1 MIVGIIGVSKCSEE
15 LYSDAYNIGQIVAEN
30 NHKLI
35 CGGLYGVM
43 EAVCKGA
50 KSKNGITIGILPADS
65 IYDANQYV
73 DIPIA
78 TNMGHARNI
87 IIVTTAELII
97 AIGRGYGTLS
107 ELAIGLKL
115 GKPVYSWKSFN
126 EIEGIRPLNKIEEL
140 KEILSKNFWHSII
153 FLIAQFNS

>member
-1 MIVGIIGVSKCSEE
+1 MEGKTKMIVGVIGVSNCDNK
-15 LYSDAYNIGQIVAEN
+15 LYQEAYEIGKIIGKN

-35 CGGLYGVM
+35 CGGLSGVM
-43 EAVCKGA
+43 EAVSKGV
-50 KSKNGITIGILPADS
+50 KSQNGTTIGILPTNS
-65 IYDANQYV
+65 IFDANEYI

-97 AIGRGYGTLS
+97 AIGQGYGTLS

-115 GKPVYSWKSFN
+115 GKPVYSWKSFDCIKGVIPLKN
-126 EIEGIRPLNKIEEL
+126 FSEIEK
-140 KEILSKNFWHSII
+140 ILSR
-153 FLIAQFNS
+153 

>member
-1 MIVGIIGVSKCSEE
+1 MIVGVVGVSNCSKE
-15 LYSDAYNIGQIVAEN
+15 LYEEAFEIGKIIAEKG
-30 NHKLI
+30 HKLI

-50 KSKNGITIGILPADS
+50 KEKGGLTIGILPSNS
-65 IYDANQYV
+65 IHDANNYV

-97 AIGRGYGTLS
+97 AIGQGYGTLS
-107 ELAIGLKL
+107 EIAIGLKL
-115 GKPVYSWKSFN
+115 GKPVYSWKSFDN
-126 EIEGIRPLNKIEEL
+126 LKNIKIIKNLNML
-140 KEILSKNFWHSII
+140 KEIL
-153 FLIAQFNS
+153 